1 MEGGVIFLRLL
12 GPIQVEVEG
21 QPISNF
27 RSHKTLAALGYLAAE
42 QRAVARNYLAELL
55 WPESTSVEG
64 RAHLRRALHDL
75 SQKVPGALLTDYHT
89 VQFNPTFAPNTDLA
103 RFEALR
109 AQGDGASLAAAAEL
123 CRGQFLEGIAFD
135 DCHDFETWLMVERA
149 TWRKRAAAIV
159 ERLLDQHVRALR
171 FDMALEAALQLVR
184 LDPWREERYHQAM
197 ILLARNGALEQAIR
211 VYKRCRHMLAT
222 GLGLEPS
229 AELEA
234 LSERLRQ
241 WRGRRSGNVS
251 QADSIPGRAPELTAA
266 LHQLADPHCRLLTL
280 VGPHTPANSRLATQT
295 AASACDPNG
304 SLFLDGAY
312 VVRLNEATTPAQL
325 WAATAQALG
334 VTSGGAAA
342 TMEMVLRRVR
352 DREILLVLD
361 GFDQLLTHK
370 HLLVAMLADA
380 PALKIVATCRERLNL
395 LLERALTLGIGQ
407 AGAISALSPRQQ
419 GDPQSSLPSP
429 TTLSSSHSP
438 DNNSWRYPRPNTP
451 YGLISFEKV
460 SPLW

>member
-1 MEGGVIFLRLL
+1 MEGSAMYLRLL

-27 RSHKTLAALGYLAAE
+27 RSHKTLAALGYLVAE
-42 QRAVARNYLAELL
+42 QRAVARNHLAELL
-55 WPESTSVEG
+55 WPEATSIEG

-75 SQKVPGALLTDYHT
+75 SQKAPGALLTDYQT
-89 VQFNPTFAPNTDLA
+89 VQFNPAFAPNTDLA

-109 AQGDGASLAAAAEL
+109 AQGDAAALAAAAEL
-123 CRGQFLEGIAFD
+123 CRGQFLEGTAFD
-135 DCHDFETWLMVERA
+135 DCPDFEMWLMVERA
-149 TWRKRAAAIV
+149 TWRKHAAAIV
-159 ERLLDQHVRALR
+159 EHLLDQHVRALR

-184 LDPWREERYHQAM
+184 LDPWREERYYQVM
-197 ILLARNGALEQAIR
+197 ILLARNGSLEQAIR

-241 WRGRRSGNVS
+241 WRARRSGNMS
-251 QADSIPGRAPELTAA
+251 RADSIPSRAPELTKA

-280 VGPHTPANSRLATQT
+280 VGPPSTANSRLATQT
-295 AASACDPNG
+295 AARACDPNG

-312 VVRLNEATTPAQL
+312 VVQLNEATTPAQL

-342 TMEMVLRRVR
+342 TLEMVLRRVR

-361 GFDQLLTHK
+361 GFDKLWAHKRLLAD
-370 HLLVAMLADA
+370 LLADA
-380 PALKIVATCRERLNL
+380 PALKILVTCRERLNL
-395 LLERALTLGIGQ
+395 PLERALTLGIGEV
-407 AGAISALSPRQQ
+407 AAISAMLPQQ
-419 GDPQSSLPSP
+419 QSDPPPSLTAP
-429 TTLSSSHSP
+429 TSFPSSSSP
-438 DNNSWRYPRPNTP
+438 DNNSSRHHRLNTA